1 MDAAAQASALKEYEA
16 ADRARGFDFKSAPLM
31 RLGLIRL
38 EENRYRM
45 LWTSHHLLFDG
56 WSMSILMEEF
66 LSTYELL
73 LSGQAPAEKEE
84 DRYEDYIRYLERR
97 DRDAEEHY
105 WRNYLGGISQ
115 GTLLPFVR
123 MTKERTKGRGKY
135 GSLSLVLD
143 EAATGRIQGY
153 VQSHRLTL
161 NTLMQGIWA
170 MLLHKYTGNAEVV
183 YGVVV
188 SGRPDELPGIEQRI
202 GMYINTLALKAVI
215 DEQQETVNWLQ
226 GLQTDQVS
234 SRQYQYAALQ
244 DVQGW
249 TGIKGDLFD
258 SLLVFE
264 NYPVSKLI
272 SSGTWSLQAENIEV
286 AEETNYPLTVTVSS
300 SEELSVSFNYNTD
313 ILEPAYV
320 TAIRDQ
326 FEQVLLQITD
336 GQAHVLNDI
345 RLLTPSQEQT
355 LLIEFNNTQAA
366 YPKDKSIVDLF
377 EEQAAKTPNA
387 TAVVF

>member
-1 MDAAAQASALKEYEA
+1 
-16 ADRARGFDFKSAPLM
+16 
-31 RLGLIRL
+31 
-38 EENRYRM
+38 
-45 LWTSHHLLFDG
+45 
-56 WSMSILMEEF
+56 
-66 LSTYELL
+66 
-73 LSGQAPAEKEE
+73 
-84 DRYEDYIRYLERR
+84 
-97 DRDAEEHY
+97 
-105 WRNYLGGISQ
+105 
-115 GTLLPFVR
+115 

-170 MLLHKYTGNAEVV
+170 MLLNKYTGNAEVV

-188 SGRPDELPGIEQRI
+188 SGRPDELPGIEQRV

-326 FEQVLLQITD
+326 FEQVLKQITD
-336 GQAHVLNDI
+336 GQAHILNDI
-345 RLLTPSQEQT
+345 RLLTPSQEEQ
-355 LLIEFNNTQAA
+355 LLVEFNATAA
-366 YPKDKSIVDLF
+366 DYPKDKSIVDLF
-377 EEQAAKTPNA
+377 ERAGSKDTGSNSGRI
-387 TAVVF
+387 